1 MNIAIIFA
9 GGVGL
14 RMCNNSLPKQ
24 FMRVNSIPIIIH
36 TLQVFQNHDEIDK
49 IYISILP
56 SHRQTLVGLLSRY
69 GITKV
74 AGVVDGGETG
84 QDSIYNALVAAA
96 AENPADSVVLV
107 HDGVRP
113 IVLDEVISKNIQGV
127 HEHGSAITCFPT
139 FETIL
144 VSENGEHITSI
155 PTRRHVY
162 KAQAPQSFRLGELIA
177 CHEALRGTPERY
189 GDLVDSCSVYRKA
202 GKTAHMIMGNYG
214 NIKVTRPEDVFIL
227 QGLMRYREATQAL
240 GINE

>member
-1 MNIAIIFA
+1 
-9 GGVGL
+9 
-14 RMCNNSLPKQ
+14 MCNNSTPKQ
-24 FMRVNSIPIIIH
+24 FMRVNNVPIIIH
-36 TLQVFQNHDEIDK
+36 TLQIFQNHEEIDK

-56 SHRQTLVGLLSRY
+56 THRQALEDMLPRY

-84 QDSIYNALVAAA
+84 QDSIYNALAAAA

-113 IVLDEVISKNIQGV
+113 IVSDEVVSRNIRGV
-127 HEHGSAITCFPT
+127 LERGSAITCFPS

-144 VSENGEHITSI
+144 VSENGEHITAI

-162 KAQAPQSFRLGELIA
+162 KAQAPQSFRLGELLA
-177 CHEALRGTPERY
+177 CHELLRGTPERY

-202 GKTAHMIMGNYG
+202 GHTAHMITGNYG

-227 QGLMRYREATQAL
+227 QGLIRYREATQAL
-240 GINE
+240 GMDEHPTLMHV